1 LFVGHILV
9 RKKKKYANI
18 KINKKKSERCI
29 HTYTGKHMTSTQIQ
43 ITWPHMPDVPRPPR
57 RPASALFLVKRRKGK
72 ENLWAHTQSRTENKT
87 NLTRN
92 YNEQIARPGLK
103 ATRTLWISFFGGRKV
118 LDNTKKKY
126 KHKIKYKNAGK
137 IQEKAERERLS
148 SYFMRIAAHV

>member
-1 LFVGHILV
+1 MYTHIY
-9 RKKKKYANI
+9 RQTYDQ
-18 KINKKKSERCI
+18 
-29 HTYTGKHMTSTQIQ
+29 HTDTNHLATHARRAT
-43 ITWPHMPDVPRPPR
+43 PPPR
-57 RPASALFLVKRRKGK
+57 QPASALFLVKRRKGK

-103 ATRTLWISFFGGRKV
+103 ATRTLWISFFWGGGKCWIIQ
-118 LDNTKKKY
+118 KKY